1 MRAFYCDHYEFP
13 LPEGHRFPADKYR
26 KLRELLLRENI
37 LQESQLNPAPLAT
50 QAELELVH
58 TKQYVREVFEN
69 TVDPNSW
76 KRVGIPWSPEFVKRV
91 RATVGGLLCAT
102 RAALEDGISGSLAG
116 GTHHAHAD
124 RGEGFCV
131 FNDIAVC
138 TRMLQAEG
146 RARRVLIIDLD
157 VHQGNGNSSI
167 FAGDDSVF
175 VFSMHGRQNYP
186 FHKIPSTLDV
196 ELETGTADEEY
207 LRLLSEALP
216 KLEAFRAD
224 FVFYQMGVDALKQD
238 ALGKLALSH
247 EGLAERDRRVLTWCR
262 EKKLPVALALG
273 GGYARPIEPTVEAY
287 ANTYRVVASLY
298 G

>member
-26 KLRELLLRENI
+26 KLRELLLAESI
-37 LQESQLNPAPLAT
+37 LRPEDLSPAPLAT
-50 QAELELVH
+50 PDELELAH
-58 TKQYVREVFEN
+58 TKQYVREVFTNGVE
-69 TVDPNSW
+69 PSSW
-76 KRVGIPWSPEFVKRV
+76 KRVGIPWSPEFVSRV
-91 RATVGGLLCAT
+91 RATVGGLLGAT
-102 RAALEDGISGSLAG
+102 RAALEHGIAGSLAG

-138 TRMLQAEG
+138 TRKLQREG

-167 FAGDDSVF
+167 FAGDESVF

-207 LRLLSEALP
+207 LRLLREALP
-216 KLEAFRAD
+216 KLAAFGAD
-224 FVFYQMGVDALKQD
+224 FVFYQMGVDALKED

-247 EGLAERDRRVLTWCR
+247 EGLMERDRTVLTWCR
-262 EKKLPVALALG
+262 ERKLPVALALG
-273 GGYARPIEPTVEAY
+273 GGYARPIEPTVRAY
-287 ANTYRVVASLY
+287 ANTYKVAASLY
-298 G
+298 D